1 MHVHRHGVH
10 AERIG
15 DQVQQLTSRPDRMRS
30 PQPERVVQMPVDAL
44 GVVATLV
51 EGFEVRIP
59 RWDLTNVLG
68 PIELEILGLAHHNS
82 VSTYLRRYEDLPR
95 PILDLPNSR
104 IRLWLRQ
111 DIMARRK
118 SRNRT

>member
-1 MHVHRHGVH
+1 
-10 AERIG
+10 
-15 DQVQQLTSRPDRMRS
+15 MRS

-51 EGFEVRIP
+51 EGFEVRIA
-59 RWDLTNVLG
+59 RWDLADVLG

-82 VSTYLRRYEDLPR
+82 VSTYLRRYEDFPR
-95 PILDLPNSR
+95 PILDLPKSR